1 MAIRT
6 RLLQAGLS
14 TQALASTAERE
25 EEALSV
31 PEPQD
36 AVEEPGQAYL
46 TPAPHAAAQ
55 AWQFRRTSSVHRALA
70 RTDVLRMN
78 SGYGNRYVN
87 RVLKAARSAPGRS
100 AEAEPAVGAPDDRY
114 EREADRAAAR
124 LSGKIGM
131 TASAASQPAGGA
143 RVDGRPLP
151 DPLRRT
157 MEQAF
162 GADLGAVRV
171 HSDAG
176 SARLNDR
183 LQSHAFTVGR
193 DIFLGAGAFSPQTA
207 RGQALLAH
215 ETAHVVQQSGTAAE
229 RTRAGLSAAPPG
241 AVQRLLKGTASMLRR
256 EGGEP
261 SADEAAPKGLLGVF
275 GFGKS
280 LYAQILD
287 ALDDYEEL
295 EWKYEHGETKR
306 KGGFYLGKLT
316 DIVKL
321 IDRWIEKTDQQG
333 EGLSGARAATK
344 RDRALRQ
351 VRDIVDREIGVVR
364 RHGAPDTRYTRVR
377 RRGFLVDPQEK
388 APRPR

>member
-1 MAIRT
+1 M
-6 RLLQAGLS
+6 
-14 TQALASTAERE
+14 AERE

-55 AWQFRRTSSVHRALA
+55 ARQLRRTSSVHRALA

-78 SGYGNRYVN
+78 SRYGNRYVN
-87 RVLKAARSAPGRS
+87 RLLKAARSAPGRS
-100 AEAEPAVGAPDDRY
+100 TEAELAVGAPDDRY

-131 TASAASQPAGGA
+131 TASAASQPAAAGGA
-143 RVDGRPLP
+143 RGDGRPLP
-151 DPLRRT
+151 DPLRQS

-162 GADLGAVRV
+162 GTDLGAVRV

-215 ETAHVVQQSGTAAE
+215 ETAHVVQQTGTAAE
-229 RTRAGLSAAPPG
+229 RTPAGLSAAPPG

-261 SADEAAPKGLLGVF
+261 SADEAAPKGLLGFF

-295 EWKYEHGETKR
+295 EWKYEHGEAKR

-321 IDRWIEKTDQQG
+321 IDQWLEKTDQQG
-333 EGLSGARAATK
+333 EGLSGARAVTK

-351 VRDIVDREIGVVR
+351 VRDIVDQEIGIVR
-364 RHGAPDTRYTRVR
+364 RNGAPDTRYTRVR